1 MNCGYQH
8 GWLPALA
15 AAAAFTLG
23 PIAVSGQ
30 ASVQVA
36 SLAPGPGSIQNPAQT
51 TPQTPGA
58 SQSPRPAD
66 ATQDQ
71 PAVVG
76 APAASTLA
84 PGTPEEV
91 GDALMAQLRYQ
102 AAIEAYKKIPHRSAD
117 VWNKMGIAY
126 QMMFNQDE
134 ALHCYQVSLRL
145 EPRNSRVMNNLGTIY
160 DAEKEYSNAERMY
173 RKALKVDPKSG
184 IIYKNL
190 GTNLLAQHNYT
201 KGGEMYKIALQLDPN
216 VFTNNSTP
224 RVQNPTSLEE
234 RGAMNYYMAR
244 GCVRAGMN
252 DCAIDYLRMA
262 LNEGF
267 TNPKKLQADSEFAGL
282 RGVPAFQQLLAEQR
296 QQ

>member
-1 MNCGYQH
+1 M
-8 GWLPALA
+8 
-15 AAAAFTLG
+15 
-23 PIAVSGQ
+23 
-30 ASVQVA
+30 VQE
-36 SLAPGPGSIQNPAQT
+36 GSA
-51 TPQTPGA
+51 
-58 SQSPRPAD
+58 
-66 ATQDQ
+66 QDQ
-71 PAVVG
+71 PNA
-76 APAASTLA
+76 APAKG
-84 PGTPEEV
+84 PGTPTPATPEEM

-102 AAIEAYKKIPHRSAD
+102 AAIEAYQKIAHRSAE

-126 QMMFNQDE
+126 QMMFNQQE
-134 ALHCYQVSLRL
+134 AMHCYQASLRL
-145 EPRNSRVMNNLGTIY
+145 DPKNSRVMNNLGTIY

-173 RKALKVDPKSG
+173 RKALKQDPKSG

-190 GTNLLAQHNYT
+190 GTNLMSQHKYT
-201 KGGEMYKIALQLDPN
+201 KGGEMYKTALQLDPN

-224 RVQNPTSLEE
+224 RVQNPTSLED

-252 DCAIDYLRMA
+252 DCAIEYLRMA